1 MTCLAAV
8 LAAATALGAEA
19 IEDTRLTI
27 TVLIGS
33 TDEKPPAKGQN
44 DPGAAAV
51 VYPGGDTDEKVR
63 EQIVKRGQYI
73 ATNLAYN
80 SDYGVLIEDRT
91 LLNKLAAGAM
101 MGTDDVVAVV
111 IRTAKGK
118 VLASQGA
125 EIKDLLPLRSARADL
140 VETTTVSGE
149 PVLLFRA
156 PVLPGR
162 VIGRQK
168 RGEPPVAAEPGTE
181 IAGSV
186 EVGIRCSGLQDAK
199 DKWTRLFATLKDSY
213 RLTQLRAQKRQTG
226 VPFNVN
232 DSKVMD
238 VIADGPTVEITLIG
252 IGSTQADGGAPLAT
266 YRVRIKE
273 GNNLLAEQPAV
284 AIARNARAII
294 GTRNGPAAPY
304 LFLVL
309 EGEAPQ
315 VPK

>member
-1 MTCLAAV
+1 MITLAAI

-33 TDEKPPAKGQN
+33 TGEKPSAKGQN
-44 DPGAAAV
+44 GPSAAAV
-51 VYPGGDTDEKVR
+51 VYAGGDSDEKVR

-73 ATNLAYN
+73 AANLAYN
-80 SDYGVLIEDRT
+80 SDYGVLIQDVT
-91 LLNKLAAGAM
+91 QLNDLAAGAM

-111 IRTAKGK
+111 IRSDKGR

-125 EIKDLLPLRSARADL
+125 ELRDLSPLPSARADM

-149 PVLLFRA
+149 RVLLFRA
-156 PVLPGR
+156 PVLGR
-162 VIGRQK
+162 VLGPQK
-168 RGEPPVAAEPGTE
+168 RGEPPTATEP
-181 IAGSV
+181 ASKLSGSV
-186 EVGIRCSGLQDAK
+186 EVAIRSSYWQDLN
-199 DKWTRLFATLKDSY
+199 DKWTKLLATLKDSY
-213 RLTQLRAQKRQTG
+213 RLTTLRAQKRQTG

-232 DSKVMD
+232 DSKVME
-238 VIADGPTVEITLIG
+238 VIADGPTIEITLIG

-273 GNNLLAEQPAV
+273 GAKLLAEQPAV

-315 VPK
+315 IPK